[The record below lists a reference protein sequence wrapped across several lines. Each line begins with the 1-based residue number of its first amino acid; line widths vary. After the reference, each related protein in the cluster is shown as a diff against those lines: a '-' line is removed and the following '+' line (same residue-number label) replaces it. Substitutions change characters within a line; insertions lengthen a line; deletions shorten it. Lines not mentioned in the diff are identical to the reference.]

1 MGGNL
6 KPLIKYIIVSSRYI
20 IMNELKKEEY
30 LEWAMSIT
38 HYLIT
43 HKVHNLI
50 FELKS

>member
-1 MGGNL
+1 MGDNL

-38 HYLIT
+38 H
-43 HKVHNLI
+43 KVHNLI